1 MEKYDKLA
9 HSLSSKERSRDVLL
23 NENIYFS
30 SLILPAEILKAL
42 TDAGFEKPSP
52 IQVKALPIGR
62 CGLDII
68 VKSKSGTG
76 KTLVFGII
84 SLESIKLDKAEPQVL
99 ILAPTREIAVQIQDV
114 IRSVG
119 KYHKELSVECFIGGL
134 PISNDKAK
142 CKGCHIAVGT
152 PGRVKELILGGS
164 LSIEFVKIFVLDEA
178 DKLTED
184 SFQNDI
190 NEIYNALPDYKQ
202 IIMCSA
208 TYPDELQK
216 FLEQYMRS
224 PVIVS
229 VELETPLLLGLR
241 HYVRLQQMSSNI
253 VVVTTAKNQELLK
266 ILSAVPFVQCVIFAN
281 YQNRAETLSYLLN
294 KNGWNSIYMSA
305 AQKQI
310 DRLSSFADF
319 KNVKHRILVTTDL
332 SSRGID
338 APNLDLVINYDIPA
352 SATTYLHR
360 MGRAGRYGS
369 TGNCINMAFTSQ
381 ETLLLQTILGFI
393 GGEHLSIPILNDRY
407 VLDMN
412 AIPKD
417 RYLFGIVKDTAFYNN
432 EVTQIRT
439 CLVENYKEKS
449 VKNKKKSKPASN
461 KQIAVPDNV
470 VESKI
475 SKDVHSTL
483 NQLASGCF
491 ESNESPSS
499 SAQVVNNNMLNIDPR
514 PETSLKQQQHALPNQ
529 KVPSPSLLL
538 KQIAEGGDVSS
549 NSSSNTSK
557 DKIFATN
564 KALVNVAKMLCD
576 IEVSSED
583 YTDLETYLCSN
594 KRQENLESKPDQ
606 TNGLGQGI
614 CLENIFGLAY
624 KSQIS
629 AAEERWQNYLSDEE
643 KKKLSPEYQE
653 AMNISEDSGNQ
664 DENPDNQSY
673 DEDYDFEVEKEIQV
687 NCEVDVDDYSFM
699 KWIPVE
705 PQKTA
710 SEAVQSNSG
719 QEVALQST
727 ARINTCEVPMST
739 RSYDPVSNEH
749 THYHNQYSQYFNHSS
764 SNLWQNGL
772 RFQTIESFDQ
782 WFYNDWEQQLATVRN
797 FVQNKIYVEEMSHHD

>member
-119 KYHKELSVECFIGGL
+119 KYHKGLSVECFIGGL

-208 TYPDELQK
+208 TYPHELQK

-241 HYVRLQQMSSNI
+241 HYVRLQQVSSNI

-475 SKDVHSTL
+475 K
-483 NQLASGCF
+483 
-491 ESNESPSS
+491 
-499 SAQVVNNNMLNIDPR
+499 
-514 PETSLKQQQHALPNQ
+514 
-529 KVPSPSLLL
+529 
-538 KQIAEGGDVSS
+538 
-549 NSSSNTSK
+549 
-557 DKIFATN
+557 
-564 KALVNVAKMLCD
+564 
-576 IEVSSED
+576 
-583 YTDLETYLCSN
+583 
-594 KRQENLESKPDQ
+594 
-606 TNGLGQGI
+606 
-614 CLENIFGLAY
+614 
-624 KSQIS
+624 
-629 AAEERWQNYLSDEE
+629 
-643 KKKLSPEYQE
+643 
-653 AMNISEDSGNQ
+653 DSGNQ

-782 WFYNDWEQQLATVRN
+782 WFYNDWEQQLAT
-797 FVQNKIYVEEMSHHD
+797 